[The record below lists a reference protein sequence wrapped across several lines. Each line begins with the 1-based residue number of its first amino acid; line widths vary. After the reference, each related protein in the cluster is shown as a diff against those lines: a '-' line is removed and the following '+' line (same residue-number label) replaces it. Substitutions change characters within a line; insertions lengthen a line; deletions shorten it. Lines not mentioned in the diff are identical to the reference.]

1 MWSFGVIL
9 YILLGGYPPFH
20 DEDQKELFKR
30 IKAGVYEFHPQ
41 YWGGVTEEAKDL
53 IRKLLTVNPAERLTA
68 DQALAHPWLHS
79 QDAGNLQS
87 TLDELRKFQ
96 AAKRFKRGVNAIK
109 AINKMKKIMGSLS
122 FLKANKELPHTIE
135 ARYTLGDTLGEGGYA
150 VVKAA
155 VSKVDN
161 LEVAVK
167 VMTRTALDEK
177 AETGIR
183 REVKLLQS
191 LDHPN
196 IVGALDFFE
205 EPDRFYFVLEKVNGG
220 ELFDRIVQKTFYS
233 EKEARDLVK
242 ALLDALNY
250 MHSNKIV
257 HRDLKPE
264 NLLMTNLDDDADV
277 KIVDFGFAATS
288 EGFDLSE
295 QCGTPGYIAPEIL
308 MNKLHGSQVD
318 MWSLGVI
325 LYILLG
331 GYPPFH
337 DEDQNELFKRIKA
350 GVYEF
355 HEEYW
360 GGVSAEAKDL
370 ISKLLVVNPLE
381 RLTAQQALEHPWL
394 LTDEEKLAHLAL
406 DGAKAELKKF
416 QAKKRFKKGVNAIRA
431 VNRMKSILGGLGKL
445 KATVAAT
452 EAAEGE
458 AGAASAP
465 VVAGEDVA
473 AATAAT
479 AAAAAAVAVESSSI
493 DDTRI

>member
-20 DEDQKELFKR
+20 DDDQKELFKR

-41 YWGGVTEEAKDL
+41 YWSGVTEEAKDL
-53 IRKLLTVNPAERLTA
+53 IRKLLVVNPAERLTA
-68 DQALAHPWLHS
+68 EEALAHPWMHS
-79 QDAGNLQS
+79 TEAGDLQN

-96 AAKRFKRGVNAIK
+96 AAKRFKKGVNAIK

-150 VVKAA
+150 VVKSA

-167 VMTRTALDEK
+167 VMTRTALDAK
-177 AETGIR
+177 AEEAIR
-183 REVKLLQS
+183 TEVKLLQS

-205 EPDRFYFVLEKVNGG
+205 EPSHFYFVLEKVNGG

-242 ALLDALNY
+242 VLLDALNY

-264 NLLMTNLDDDADV
+264 NLLMTNPDDDADV
-277 KIVDFGFAATS
+277 KIVDFGFASSS

-295 QCGTPGYIAPEIL
+295 QCGTPAYIAPEIL
-308 MNKLHGSQVD
+308 FNKLHGAPVD

-360 GGVSAEAKDL
+360 SAVSAEAKDL

-381 RLTAQQALEHPWL
+381 RLTAQQALAHPWL
-394 LTDEEKLAHLAL
+394 TSDEEKLSTLAL

-416 QAKKRFKKGVNAIRA
+416 QAKKRFKKGVNAIKA
-431 VNRMKSILGGLGKL
+431 INRMKNILGGLGKL
-445 KATVAAT
+445 KSTVAAT
-452 EAAEGE
+452 EAAEAAEGE
-458 AGAASAP
+458 A
-465 VVAGEDVA
+465 VA

-479 AAAAAAVAVESSSI
+479 AAAAGGNDGTN